1 MISKKMEA
9 ALNHQIAQEGFASQ
23 YYLAMASWCDREG
36 MEGAAEFLHFQ
47 SLEEREH
54 MLKLFHYLSEVD
66 GFAVTPAI
74 AQPPTEF
81 ESVQEVFKLVYEHE
95 RKVTQSINDLVA
107 ICYKENDYN
116 TLNFLQWY
124 VEEQREE
131 ENQARSILDKIKL
144 IGEGGQS
151 LYYIDKEMKKILAAA
166 MAAEAAAD
174 AVFVHNP

>member
-1 MISKKMEA
+1 MITKNMEE
-9 ALNHQIAQEGFASQ
+9 ALNHQIALEGYASQ
-23 YYLAMASWCDREG
+23 YYLAMASWCDRQG

-47 SLEEREH
+47 SVEEREH

-66 GFAVTPAI
+66 GFAITPAI
-74 AQPPTEF
+74 EQPPLEF
-81 ESVQEVFKLVYEHE
+81 DSVQQVFQLVFEHE
-95 RKVTQSINDLVA
+95 QKVTQSINDLVA

-131 ENQARSILDKIKL
+131 ENQARSVLDKIKL

-151 LYYIDKEMKKILAAA
+151 LYYIDKEMKKFLANA
-166 MAAEAAAD
+166 MAADAAAEQGP
-174 AVFVHNP
+174 V

>member
-1 MISKKMEA
+1 MISKNMEA
-9 ALNHQIAQEGFASQ
+9 ALNHQIELEGYASQ

-36 MEGAAEFLHFQ
+36 LEGAAEFLHFQ

-54 MLKLFHYLSEVD
+54 MLKLFHYLSDVD
-66 GFAVTPAI
+66 GFAITPAI
-74 AQPPTEF
+74 AQPPLEF
-81 ESVQEVFKLVYEHE
+81 KSVQEVFQLVFDHE
-95 RKVTQSINDLVA
+95 QKVTQSINELVA

-144 IGEGGQS
+144 IGGGAQS
-151 LYYIDKEMKKILAAA
+151 LYYIDKEMKKFLAMA
-166 MAAEAAAD
+166 MAAEAAAED
-174 AVFVHNP
+174 TAA

>member
-1 MISKKMEA
+1 MISEKMEK
-9 ALNHQIAQEGFASQ
+9 ALNHQIALEGYASQ

-54 MLKLFHYLSEVD
+54 MLKLFHFLSEVD
-66 GFAVTPAI
+66 GFALTPAI
-74 AQPPTEF
+74 EQPPIEF
-81 ESVQEVFKLVYEHE
+81 KSVQEIFELVYDHE

-107 ICYKENDYN
+107 ICYQENDYN

-144 IGEGGQS
+144 IGAGGQS
-151 LYYIDKEMKKILAAA
+151 LYYIDKEMKKFLATALA
-166 MAAEAAAD
+166 KEAAAAGD
-174 AVFVHNP
+174 TAV

>member
-1 MISKKMEA
+1 MISKTMEA
-9 ALNHQIAQEGFASQ
+9 ALNNQISLEAYASQ

-54 MLKLFHYLSEVD
+54 MMKIFHYLSEVD
-66 GFAVTPAI
+66 AFAITPAMP
-74 AQPPTEF
+74 QPPLEF
-81 ESVQEVFKLVYEHE
+81 DSVQEVFRLVYEHE
-95 RKVTQSINDLVA
+95 KKVTQSINDLVG

-131 ENQARSILDKIKL
+131 ENLARGILDKIKL

-151 LYYIDKEMKKILAAA
+151 LYYIDKEMKKVLASVQ
-166 MAAEAAAD
+166 AAEAAAEGGEG
-174 AVFVHNP
+174 A